1 MDTQQLQS
9 MIIAEFRLTEIT
21 DDTQRADIANRIT
34 NVLSG
39 RIADTLMGKL
49 PDEQITQLEE
59 LINNGLTHEDLLKYF
74 QTMDAFNDI
83 IRGEIEKLKGEIMLA
98 PSDKVEG
105 V

>member
-1 MDTQQLQS
+1 MDINQLQS
-9 MIIAEFRLTEIT
+9 MIISEFRLGEIRG
-21 DDTQRADIANRIT
+21 DVERQDVAARIT
-34 NVLSG
+34 NILSG

-83 IRGEIEKLKGEIMLA
+83 IRGEIEKLKGEIM
-98 PSDKVEG
+98 V
-105 V
+105 